1 MKPDGKKWD
10 TGEVSDIYA
19 GTPFE
24 SMMIIAAGRIS
35 THMWESESGKKNY
48 STDVTVSE
56 ISFGESKKMGQGDN
70 DVPDDMPF

>member
-1 MKPDGKKWD
+1 MN
-10 TGEVSDIYA
+10 
-19 GTPFE
+19 
-24 SMMIIAAGRIS
+24 IAAGRIS